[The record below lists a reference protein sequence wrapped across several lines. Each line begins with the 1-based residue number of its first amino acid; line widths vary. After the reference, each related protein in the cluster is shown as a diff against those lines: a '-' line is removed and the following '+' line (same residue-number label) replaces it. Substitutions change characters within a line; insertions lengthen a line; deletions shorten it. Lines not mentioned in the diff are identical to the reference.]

1 MRKFKTFESIAAY
14 IDRKNIDTDAII
26 PKQYLKAV
34 TREGF
39 GENLFDDW
47 RYLEPGNL
55 GDDHS
60 LRKKNPEF
68 FLYNPKYHGA
78 KILIAGDNFGCG
90 SSREHAVW
98 ALQEWGIKAV
108 IGSTFGSIFYG
119 NCIRNGLLPIQLS
132 TDDLQKLIDFVEK
145 DPESNQI
152 LIDLETLSIN
162 FGSSEINFEFD
173 KKYQASLLEG
183 LDEIQQTLKLS
194 DEISSFEEKH
204 LKQNPWL

>member
-1 MRKFKTFESIAAY
+1 MNPVKIISGIAAPFLR
-14 IDRKNIDTDAII
+14 INVDTDAII
-26 PKQYLKAV
+26 PSREIKAV
-34 TREGF
+34 SKKGLSEG
-39 GENLFDDW
+39 LFSEW
-47 RYLEPGNL
+47 RYTSIPDRTPNDEFILNREPFNR
-55 GDDHS
+55 S
-60 LRKKNPEF
+60 V
-68 FLYNPKYHGA
+68 
-78 KILIAGDNFGCG
+78 ILLTGDNFGCG

-204 LKQNPWL
+204 LEQNPWL

>member
-1 MRKFKTFESIAAY
+1 MNPVKIISGIAAPFLR
-14 IDRKNIDTDAII
+14 INVDTDAII
-26 PKQYLKAV
+26 RSREIKAV
-34 TREGF
+34 SKKGLSEG
-39 GENLFDDW
+39 LFSEW
-47 RYLEPGNL
+47 RYTSIADRTPNDEFILNREPFNR
-55 GDDHS
+55 S
-60 LRKKNPEF
+60 
-68 FLYNPKYHGA
+68 A
-78 KILIAGDNFGCG
+78 ILLTGDNFGCG

-152 LIDLETLSIN
+152 LIDMETLSIN

>member
-1 MRKFKTFESIAAY
+1 MNPVKIISGIAAPFLR
-14 IDRKNIDTDAII
+14 INVDTDAII
-26 PKQYLKAV
+26 PSREIKAV
-34 TREGF
+34 SKKGLSEG
-39 GENLFDDW
+39 LFSEW
-47 RYLEPGNL
+47 RYTSIADRTPNNEFILNREPFNR
-55 GDDHS
+55 S
-60 LRKKNPEF
+60 
-68 FLYNPKYHGA
+68 A
-78 KILIAGDNFGCG
+78 ILLTGDNFGCG

>member
-1 MRKFKTFESIAAY
+1 MNPVKIISGIAAPFLR
-14 IDRKNIDTDAII
+14 INVDTDAII
-26 PKQYLKAV
+26 PSREIKAV
-34 TREGF
+34 SKKGLSEG
-39 GENLFDDW
+39 LFSEW
-47 RYLEPGNL
+47 RYTSIADRTPNDEFILNREPFNR
-55 GDDHS
+55 S
-60 LRKKNPEF
+60 V
-68 FLYNPKYHGA
+68 
-78 KILIAGDNFGCG
+78 ILLTGDNFGCG

-152 LIDLETLSIN
+152 LINLETLSIN

>member
-1 MRKFKTFESIAAY
+1 MNPVKIISGIAAPFLR
-14 IDRKNIDTDAII
+14 INVDTDAII
-26 PKQYLKAV
+26 PSREIKAV
-34 TREGF
+34 SKKGLSEG
-39 GENLFDDW
+39 LFSEW
-47 RYLEPGNL
+47 RYTSIADRTPNDEFILNREPFNR
-55 GDDHS
+55 S
-60 LRKKNPEF
+60 V
-68 FLYNPKYHGA
+68 
-78 KILIAGDNFGCG
+78 ILLTGDNFGCG

>member
-1 MRKFKTFESIAAY
+1 MNTVKIISVIDATFLRI
-14 IDRKNIDTDAII
+14 NVDTDAII
-26 PKQYLKAV
+26 PSREIKAV
-34 TREGF
+34 SKKGLSEG
-39 GENLFDDW
+39 LFSEW
-47 RYLEPGNL
+47 RYTSIPDRTPNDEFILNREPFNR
-55 GDDHS
+55 S
-60 LRKKNPEF
+60 
-68 FLYNPKYHGA
+68 A
-78 KILIAGDNFGCG
+78 ILLTGDNFGCG

>member
-1 MRKFKTFESIAAY
+1 MNTVKIISVIDATFLRI
-14 IDRKNIDTDAII
+14 NVDTDAII
-26 PKQYLKAV
+26 PSREIKAV
-34 TREGF
+34 SKKGLSEG
-39 GENLFDDW
+39 LFSEW
-47 RYLEPGNL
+47 RYTSIPDRTPNDEFILNREPFNR
-55 GDDHS
+55 S
-60 LRKKNPEF
+60 
-68 FLYNPKYHGA
+68 A
-78 KILIAGDNFGCG
+78 ILLTGDNFGCG

-204 LKQNPWL
+204 LKQHPWL

>member
-1 MRKFKTFESIAAY
+1 MNPVKIISGIAAPFLR
-14 IDRKNIDTDAII
+14 INVDTDAII
-26 PKQYLKAV
+26 PSREIKAV
-34 TREGF
+34 SKKGLSEG
-39 GENLFDDW
+39 LFSEW
-47 RYLEPGNL
+47 RYTSIADRTPNDEFILNREPFNR
-55 GDDHS
+55 S
-60 LRKKNPEF
+60 
-68 FLYNPKYHGA
+68 A
-78 KILIAGDNFGCG
+78 ILLTGDNFGCG

-162 FGSSEINFEFD
+162 FGSSEINFDFD

>member
-1 MRKFKTFESIAAY
+1 MNPVKIISGIAAPFLR
-14 IDRKNIDTDAII
+14 INVDTDAII
-26 PKQYLKAV
+26 PSREIKAV
-34 TREGF
+34 SKKGLSEG
-39 GENLFDDW
+39 LFSEW
-47 RYLEPGNL
+47 RYTSIPDRTPNDEFILNREPFNR
-55 GDDHS
+55 S
-60 LRKKNPEF
+60 V
-68 FLYNPKYHGA
+68 
-78 KILIAGDNFGCG
+78 ILLTGDNFGCG

-119 NCIRNGLLPIQLS
+119 NCIRNGLLPIGLS
-132 TDDLQKLIDFVEK
+132 PDDLQKIIDFVEK

-162 FGSSEINFEFD
+162 FGSSEIHFEFD

-183 LDEIQQTLKLS
+183 LDEIQQTLKLN

-204 LKQNPWL
+204 LERNPWL

>member
-1 MRKFKTFESIAAY
+1 MNPVKIISGIAAPFLR
-14 IDRKNIDTDAII
+14 INVDTDAII
-26 PKQYLKAV
+26 PSREIKAV
-34 TREGF
+34 SKKGLSEG
-39 GENLFDDW
+39 LFSEW
-47 RYLEPGNL
+47 RYTSIADRTLNDEFILNREPFNR
-55 GDDHS
+55 S
-60 LRKKNPEF
+60 
-68 FLYNPKYHGA
+68 A
-78 KILIAGDNFGCG
+78 ILLTGDNFGCG

>member
-1 MRKFKTFESIAAY
+1 MNPVKIISGIAAPFLR
-14 IDRKNIDTDAII
+14 INVDTDAII
-26 PKQYLKAV
+26 PSREIKAV
-34 TREGF
+34 SKKGLSEG
-39 GENLFDDW
+39 LFSEW
-47 RYLEPGNL
+47 RYTSIADRTPNNEFNLNREPFNR
-55 GDDHS
+55 S
-60 LRKKNPEF
+60 V
-68 FLYNPKYHGA
+68 
-78 KILIAGDNFGCG
+78 ILLTGDNFGCG